1 MARLR
6 EVYRKDVRP
15 ALAKRLGVSNPNALP
30 TLDKITVSMGVGK
43 AKENKK
49 HMENA
54 VAILARITGQKAVVT
69 KSKVAVAQFH
79 LREGMPVG
87 CKVTL
92 RGTRAWEFL
101 DRLITVVIPRIRDFR
116 GLPRTFDGH
125 GNYSMGLAEQTVF
138 PEVDGE
144 LIESPQ
150 GMNIT
155 MTFRRATDQG
165 SAAFLE
171 AFHFPFQRPEDA
183 RHG

>member
-1 MARLR
+1 MTRLR
-6 EVYRKDVRP
+6 ELFKKEVRP
-15 ALAKRLGVSNPNALP
+15 ALAKSLGVSNLHALP
-30 TLDKITVSMGVGK
+30 TLEKITVSCGVGK

-54 VAILARITGQKAVVT
+54 VEILGRITGQKAIVT
-69 KSKVAVAQFH
+69 KSKTAVAQFH
-79 LREGMPVG
+79 LREGMPIG

-92 RGTRAWEFL
+92 RGARAWEFL
-101 DRLITVVIPRIRDFR
+101 DRLISVVIPRIRDFR
-116 GLPRTFDGH
+116 GLPRTFDGR

-155 MTFRRATDQG
+155 MTIRGGDDKA

-171 AFHFPFQRPEDA
+171 AFHFPFRRPEEA